1 MYFDRMC
8 LWGGL
13 ERAKA
18 AQMNFWRCRCISSSG
33 SSRDDQNFKA
43 KYDLEYEISPLA
55 SPRTTKL
62 TASESHYPELQA
74 SSIENHIDVYSHT
87 SKTLRHGKIYHH
99 LK

>member
-1 MYFDRMC
+1 MSASK
-8 LWGGL
+8 G
-13 ERAKA
+13 
-18 AQMNFWRCRCISSSG
+18 SSNELLKMPLHLQLRLL
-33 SSRDDQNFKA
+33 SRDDQNFKA

-74 SSIENHIDVYSHT
+74 SIIENHIDVYSHT
-87 SKTLRHGKIYHH
+87 SKTLRHGKIYYH